1 MPLAIYVLG
10 LSIFCLGTTEFMISG
25 LLPELAHDF
34 SVSIPT
40 AALLISGFALAV
52 ALGGP
57 PLTLAFLRIRQKTA
71 LVGLL
76 VLFNV
81 GQLLGALAPSYGV
94 LMAARVITALSVGAF
109 FGIGAVVA
117 VNLAGEHRHAKAIA
131 IMFGGLTVAN
141 IVGVPFGAFIGQHWG
156 WRASF
161 WIVAGL
167 ASVSLAAVIALVP
180 ASRRPA
186 SVQVEAELLPF
197 KRPAMWSALLTTALS
212 QAALFAVFSYIAPI
226 LTEMAGFSAAAVP
239 PLLVLFGV
247 GTLAGS
253 TIGGRFADRHL
264 SLNLYIG
271 LLALALIIALLP
283 VALHSTAPAIAGVF
297 AFGVAAFAIN
307 PALQTQVMRVAAEA
321 PTLASTV
328 NISAFNIGNTLGPW
342 LGGVAISAGYG
353 YEAPEFLAAGLALA
367 SCAAAFLTTRLSGAR
382 NHHGSQPDRW
392 ALDGAMKE

>member
-1 MPLAIYVLG
+1 MPIAIYVLG

-25 LLPELAHDF
+25 LLPELAQDF
-34 SVSIPT
+34 GVSIPT

-52 ALGGP
+52 AVGGP

-71 LVGLL
+71 LIGLL
-76 VLFNV
+76 VLFNG
-81 GQLLGALAPSYGV
+81 GQVLGAVAPTYGT

-117 VNLAGEHRHAKAIA
+117 VTLAGEDRHAKAIA

-141 IVGVPFGAFIGQHWG
+141 IVGVPLGAFIGQHWG

-167 ASVSLAAVIALVP
+167 ACISLAAVIALVP
-180 ASRRPA
+180 AARRP
-186 SVQVEAELLPF
+186 SSIDVMAELRPL
-197 KRPAMWSALLTTALS
+197 KHPAMWPALLTTALS

-226 LTEMAGFSAAAVP
+226 LTTLAGFSATAVP
-239 PLLVLFGV
+239 PMLVLFGV
-247 GTLAGS
+247 GTFAGS
-253 TIGGRFADRHL
+253 YIGGRFADRHL

-271 LLALALIIALLP
+271 LLALALVIGLLP
-283 VALHSTAPAIAGVF
+283 IAMLSTWTAIPIVF

-307 PALQTQVMRVAAEA
+307 PALQTQVMRVAAQA
-321 PTLASTV
+321 PTVSSTV

-342 LGGVAISAGYG
+342 LGGAAISAGYG
-353 YEAPEFLAAGLALA
+353 YEAPAVLAAALALA
-367 SCAAAFLTTRLSGAR
+367 SCAAAVLASRLYGAGDNSR
-382 NHHGSQPDRW
+382 LRQARGLSTV
-392 ALDGAMKE
+392 